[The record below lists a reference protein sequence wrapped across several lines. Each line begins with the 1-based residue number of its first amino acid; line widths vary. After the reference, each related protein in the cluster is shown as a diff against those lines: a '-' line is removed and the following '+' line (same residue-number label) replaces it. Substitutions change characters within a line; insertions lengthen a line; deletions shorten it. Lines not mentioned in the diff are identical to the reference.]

1 MFVYYEHHKD
11 ASGKI
16 VLTEL
21 RLSSWG
27 DGRLAINFNST
38 VEKAAFEMC
47 KLGLKYAPVAQ
58 RSHDESNKVWSYFD
72 EWGELTLQRLRDITG
87 AVLTPI
93 QCIEVEDLA
102 AQAINNRISFTG
114 KGQRLK
120 PEDFFYNY
128 GKPVA
133 APQMTKETVAQRL
146 KQLMGDTLDKSSYR
160 RAALKYHP
168 DRNNGDGTKM
178 SELHALWSVYNA

>member
-1 MFVYYEHHKD
+1 MHVYYEHHKD

-21 RLSSWG
+21 VLSSWRTG
-27 DGRLAINFNST
+27 KLAVNFGNET
-38 VEKAAFEMC
+38 ENMLFEIC
-47 KLGLKYAPVAQ
+47 KLALKHAPVAQ
-58 RSHDESNKVWSYFD
+58 RSYDPATNVWSYFD
-72 EWGELTLQRLRDITG
+72 EWGQFTLDRLVTVTDSI
-87 AVLTPI
+87 AHKVAL
-93 QCIEVEDLA
+93 IEVQDLA
-102 AQAINNRISFTG
+102 AQAVNKWISLSA
-114 KGQRLK
+114 KRVR

-133 APQMTKETVAQRL
+133 QAVMTKETLEQKL
-146 KQLMGDTLDKSSYR
+146 KSLMGETIDKSAYR

-178 SELHALWSVYNA
+178 SELNSLWSVYNA

>member
-1 MFVYYEHHKD
+1 MYVYYEHHKD

-21 RLSSWG
+21 VLSSSG
-27 DGRLAINFNST
+27 TGRLAISFFDKIENMI
-38 VEKAAFEMC
+38 FEIC
-47 KLGLKYAPVAQ
+47 KLTLKHAPVAQ
-58 RSHDESNKVWSYFD
+58 RSYDPATNVWSYFD
-72 EWGELTLQRLRDITG
+72 EWGQFTLDRLVTVTDSIAQKVT
-87 AVLTPI
+87 L
-93 QCIEVEDLA
+93 IEVQDLV
-102 AQAINNRISFTG
+102 AQAVNKRISLSS
-114 KGQRLK
+114 KRVR

-133 APQMTKETVAQRL
+133 QAAMTKETVAQRL

-168 DRNNGDGTKM
+168 DRNNGDGSKM
-178 SELHALWSVYNA
+178 SELNMLWSVYNA

>member
-1 MFVYYEHHKD
+1 MYVYYEHHKD

-21 RLSSWG
+21 VLSSWST
-27 DGRLAINFNST
+27 GRLGINFGNPI
-38 VEKAAFEMC
+38 ENMIFEIC
-47 KLGLKYAPVAQ
+47 KLALKHAPVAQ
-58 RSHDESNKVWSYFD
+58 RSFDPATHVWSYFD
-72 EWGELTLQRLRDITG
+72 TYGQFTLMRLVSVTDSIAQKIT
-87 AVLTPI
+87 L
-93 QCIEVEDLA
+93 IEVQDLA
-102 AQAINNRISFTG
+102 AQAVNKRIDFSA
-114 KGQRLK
+114 KRMR

-133 APQMTKETVAQRL
+133 QAAMTKDTLEQKL
-146 KQLMGDTLDKSSYR
+146 KQLMGETLDKSSYR

-178 SELHALWSVYNA
+178 SELNSLWSVYNA

>member
-1 MFVYYEHHKD
+1 MYVYYEHHKD

-21 RLSSWG
+21 VLSSHG
-27 DGRLAINFNST
+27 TGKLAINFRSST
-38 VEKAAFEMC
+38 ENMIFEIC
-47 KLGLKYAPVAQ
+47 KLALKHAPVAQ
-58 RSHDESNKVWSYFD
+58 RSCDPATSVWSYFD
-72 EWGELTLQRLRDITG
+72 EWGQFTLDRLVSVTDSIMYKV
-87 AVLTPI
+87 AL
-93 QCIEVEDLA
+93 IEVQDLA
-102 AQAINNRISFTG
+102 AQAVNKRISLSA
-114 KGQRLK
+114 KRVR

-133 APQMTKETVAQRL
+133 KATMTKETVAQRL
-146 KQLMGDTLDKSSYR
+146 KQLMGETIDKAAYR

-178 SELHALWSVYNA
+178 SELNMLWSVYNG

>member
-1 MFVYYEHHKD
+1 MYVYYEHHKD

-21 RLSSWG
+21 VLSSWK
-27 DGRLAINFNST
+27 DGRLGINFGSKI
-38 VEKAAFEMC
+38 ESMIFEIC
-47 KLGLKYAPVAQ
+47 KLALKYAPVAQ
-58 RSHDESNKVWSYFD
+58 RSYEPATNVWSYFD
-72 EWGELTLQRLRDITG
+72 EWGQFTLMRLVSVTDSIAQKVT
-87 AVLTPI
+87 L
-93 QCIEVEDLA
+93 IEVQDLA
-102 AQAINNRISFTG
+102 AQAVNKRIDLSG
-114 KGQRLK
+114 KRVR

-133 APQMTKETVAQRL
+133 QAVMTKETLEQKL
-146 KQLMGDTLDKSSYR
+146 KQLLGDTIDKSAYR

-178 SELHALWSVYNA
+178 SELNSLWSVYNG

>member
-1 MFVYYEHHKD
+1 MYVYYEHHKD

-21 RLSSWG
+21 VLSSWG
-27 DGRLAINFNST
+27 DSKLAIKFLDATENML
-38 VEKAAFEMC
+38 FEIC
-47 KLGLKYAPVAQ
+47 KLALKHAPVAQ
-58 RSHDESNKVWSYFD
+58 RSYEPATNVWSYFD
-72 EWGELTLQRLRDITG
+72 EWGKFTLDRLVSVTEAIAHKVTL
-87 AVLTPI
+87 V
-93 QCIEVEDLA
+93 EVQDLA
-102 AQAINNRISFTG
+102 AQAVNKRIDRSA
-114 KGQRLK
+114 KRVR

-146 KQLMGDTLDKSSYR
+146 KQLMGETLDKSSYR

-168 DRNNGDGTKM
+168 DRNNGDGSKM
-178 SELHALWSVYNA
+178 AELNSLWSVYNA

>member
-1 MFVYYEHHKD
+1 MYVYYEHHKD

-21 RLSSWG
+21 VLSSWG
-27 DGRLAINFNST
+27 NGKLAISFLSKTENMI
-38 VEKAAFEMC
+38 FEIC
-47 KLGLKYAPVAQ
+47 KLALKHAPVAQ
-58 RSHDESNKVWSYFD
+58 RSYDPATCVWSYFD
-72 EWGELTLQRLRDITG
+72 EWGQFTLDRLVTVTDSIMYKV
-87 AVLTPI
+87 AL
-93 QCIEVEDLA
+93 IEVQDLA
-102 AQAINNRISFTG
+102 AQAVNKRISLSA
-114 KGQRLK
+114 KRVR

-133 APQMTKETVAQRL
+133 QATMTKETVAQRL
-146 KQLMGDTLDKSSYR
+146 KQLMGETIDKAAYR

-178 SELHALWSVYNA
+178 SELNMLWSVYNG

>member
-1 MFVYYEHHKD
+1 MYVYYEHHKD

-21 RLSSWG
+21 VLSSWG
-27 DGRLAINFNST
+27 NGKLAISFLSKTENMI
-38 VEKAAFEMC
+38 FEIC
-47 KLGLKYAPVAQ
+47 KLALKHAPVAQ
-58 RSHDESNKVWSYFD
+58 RSYDPATCVWSYFD
-72 EWGELTLQRLRDITG
+72 EWGQFTLDRLVTVTDSI
-87 AVLTPI
+87 AHKVAL
-93 QCIEVEDLA
+93 IEVQDLA
-102 AQAINNRISFTG
+102 AQAVNKRISLSA
-114 KGQRLK
+114 KRVR

-133 APQMTKETVAQRL
+133 QAVMTKETLEQKL
-146 KQLMGDTLDKSSYR
+146 KSFMGETLDKSSYH

-178 SELHALWSVYNA
+178 SELNSLWSVYNA